1 MSSSGSYQLYRKTIH
16 SLNPPMIPYLGTFST
31 DDKLPLFEEKWSLSS
46 SYNKFNAFFFFHRSV
61 SARLNFHW
69 RNSQFCRRT
78 TTHSFSQKTTHLQ
91 RQKISFKFR
100 KKDKIFLV
108 IWHNKSP
115 FLTNFTVVIVV
126 IEEIQRYQQEPYKI
140 KPVEHIQSLLRQLS
154 YKTDKELY
162 ELSLIREPR
171 EVQDKSLIV

>member
-1 MSSSGSYQLYRKTIH
+1 
-16 SLNPPMIPYLGTFST
+16 
-31 DDKLPLFEEKWSLSS
+31 
-46 SYNKFNAFFFFHRSV
+46 
-61 SARLNFHW
+61 
-69 RNSQFCRRT
+69 
-78 TTHSFSQKTTHLQ
+78 
-91 RQKISFKFR
+91 
-100 KKDKIFLV
+100 
-108 IWHNKSP
+108 
-115 FLTNFTVVIVV
+115 V